1 MLTWCLLHKLELAL
15 KHAFK
20 GKALD
25 KKAQEQPSSEF
36 YLFKKETLKMAIV
49 QNIWQNKWSKSILLQ
64 ERCKGTR
71 WATHQ
76 LDSTDV
82 HIHNLAIMLVFNNE
96 QIETTYNSTM
106 KSERSKRS
114 M

>member
-1 MLTWCLLHKLELAL
+1 
-15 KHAFK
+15 
-20 GKALD
+20 
-25 KKAQEQPSSEF
+25 
-36 YLFKKETLKMAIV
+36 MAIV
-49 QNIWQNKWSKSILLQ
+49 QNIWQNNWSKSTLLQ
-64 ERCKGTR
+64 ERRKGTR

-82 HIHNLAIMLVFNNE
+82 HLHNLATILVFNNE
-96 QIETTYNSTM
+96 QIETTYNSTV